1 MSLVIVSINL
11 VISELA
17 QKGNLLMQQGLNHPG
32 PLTVFLVFTAGLLT
46 SLGPC
51 SLSLLPVTIA
61 YIGGTEGNQ
70 YKLLSFSGGVVC
82 ALVTLG
88 ALSGF
93 LGKIYGQIPHYYTS
107 IVALIAI
114 IMGFNLLGFLKFQL
128 PNGPDLKFIEDK
140 IPSFLTP
147 FALGTTFG
155 LASSPCITPVLATLL
170 AWVSQAKN
178 PIISIIFL
186 FFFGLGQVTPIIIAG
201 ATTEN
206 LKQFLELRKYSQ
218 VIPKLSGVFLIS
230 LGGLNLLSNW
240 I

>member
-1 MSLVIVSINL
+1 
-11 VISELA
+11 
-17 QKGNLLMQQGLNHPG
+17 
-32 PLTVFLVFTAGLLT
+32 
-46 SLGPC
+46 
-51 SLSLLPVTIA
+51 
-61 YIGGTEGNQ
+61 
-70 YKLLSFSGGVVC
+70 
-82 ALVTLG
+82 
-88 ALSGF
+88 
-93 LGKIYGQIPHYYTS
+93 
-107 IVALIAI
+107 
-114 IMGFNLLGFLKFQL
+114 MGFNLLGFLKFQL
-128 PNGPDLKFIEDK
+128 PNGPDIKFIEDK

-155 LASSPCITPVLATLL
+155 LASSPCITPVLASLL

-178 PIISIIFL
+178 PTISIIFL

-218 VIPKLSGVFLIS
+218 VIPKLSGVFLVS